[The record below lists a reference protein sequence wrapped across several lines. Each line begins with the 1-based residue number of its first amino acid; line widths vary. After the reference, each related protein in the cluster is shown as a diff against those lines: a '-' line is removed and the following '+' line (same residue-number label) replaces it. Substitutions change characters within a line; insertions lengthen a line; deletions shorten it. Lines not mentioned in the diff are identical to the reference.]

1 MALKSTARPSE
12 GVEQVSNE
20 PVSQFSKD
28 DRQCSEE
35 ALMSECKQLISEGK
49 RIEAIKA
56 YRAAMDCGLAPAQRA
71 LGLR

>member
-1 MALKSTARPSE
+1 MPQESRADL
-12 GVEQVSNE
+12 EQVSTA
-20 PVSQFSKD
+20 QITLTSKD

-49 RIEAIKA
+49 RIDAIKA
-56 YRAAMDCGLAPAQRA
+56 YRAAMGCGLAPAQRA